1 MWRLRGHEEG
11 LGGLCLDKGWE
22 WAVRWRMGQLLLEWL
37 GVGDSPDMLLRAAV
51 ETDTPGQNTE
61 R

>member
-1 MWRLRGHEEG
+1 MGVGCAVED
-11 LGGLCLDKGWE
+11 GGVT
-22 WAVRWRMGQLLLEWL
+22 VRVA
-37 GVGDSPDMLLRAAV
+37 GVGDSPDMLLRAAG